1 MNSLTRSAIAH
12 FHNGD
17 LANAETLLQ
26 SVLQDEPGNFD
37 ALLVMGVVDVM
48 QGKREQAAESFG
60 KAVAVNPD
68 SGVARFNLATVL
80 SDSGNDRDA
89 LPHHDKAVQLA
100 PGNQDA
106 WLNYG
111 KSLANLERCSEA
123 LACYENALRIRPDFV
138 QALINRGALL
148 ARLNRNEEAVS
159 CFDRALAIDPSHPGA
174 WSNNGDA
181 LSCLKRYDEALAHYE
196 RAISLR
202 PGDAA
207 AWYKKGNILNQLKR
221 RAEALAH
228 YDQALLL
235 DPDHPFLYG
244 NLLSTRMAICD
255 WNEAE
260 SELAA
265 LQNKISLG
273 KNAAAPFD
281 VLCVEDSPSLQ
292 KKAAAV
298 YARNFSF
305 DPSLGEIPRRPAR
318 DKIRI
323 GYFSRDFQNHASAIL
338 MAEVIELHDRSR
350 FEAIAFSFGPDANDA
365 MRSRLLSAF
374 DDFIDV
380 RDKTDR
386 EIAQLARERGID
398 IAVDVQGYQ
407 TEHRTGIFAC
417 RAAPVQVSYLAYPGT
432 LGAAYIDYL
441 VADKTLVPPDSRQHY
456 SEKIV
461 CLPDTYQPN
470 DRQRKIADRQFS
482 REELGLPKDGFVY
495 CCFNGHHKVT
505 PKTFDG
511 WMNILR
517 ETSGSVLW
525 LLASCPIAAENLR
538 NEAVKRG
545 VSADRLVFAGHMS
558 LPEHL
563 ARHRAADLFL
573 DTLPYNAHTTAS
585 DALWAGLP
593 VLTCPGE
600 SFASRVAASLLNAIR
615 LPELIAH
622 SQEDYVQRAVDL
634 AGNPASLLEIRRKL
648 AAHRDTAP
656 LFDTPLYTRHLE
668 SAYAAMHARHQA
680 GLPPDHIDVA

>member
-1 MNSLTRSAIAH
+1 
-12 FHNGD
+12 
-17 LANAETLLQ
+17 
-26 SVLQDEPGNFD
+26 
-37 ALLVMGVVDVM
+37 
-48 QGKREQAAESFG
+48 
-60 KAVAVNPD
+60 
-68 SGVARFNLATVL
+68 
-80 SDSGNDRDA
+80 
-89 LPHHDKAVQLA
+89 
-100 PGNQDA
+100 
-106 WLNYG
+106 
-111 KSLANLERCSEA
+111 
-123 LACYENALRIRPDFV
+123 
-138 QALINRGALL
+138 
-148 ARLNRNEEAVS
+148 
-159 CFDRALAIDPSHPGA
+159 
-174 WSNNGDA
+174 
-181 LSCLKRYDEALAHYE
+181 
-196 RAISLR
+196 
-202 PGDAA
+202 
-207 AWYKKGNILNQLKR
+207 
-221 RAEALAH
+221 
-228 YDQALLL
+228 
-235 DPDHPFLYG
+235 
-244 NLLSTRMAICD
+244 
-255 WNEAE
+255 
-260 SELAA
+260 
-265 LQNKISLG
+265 
-273 KNAAAPFD
+273 
-281 VLCVEDSPSLQ
+281 
-292 KKAAAV
+292 
-298 YARNFSF
+298 
-305 DPSLGEIPRRPAR
+305 
-318 DKIRI
+318 
-323 GYFSRDFQNHASAIL
+323 
-338 MAEVIELHDRSR
+338 VIELHDRSR